1 MALSLDLVL
10 SYSDFI
16 KPHEL
21 WRQLGID
28 RHIEDS
34 APLPARDLY
43 LGKKVKVIGAYL
55 ESAKEQMSF
64 ALGFGHEHQ
73 PICPMMRFSHLT
85 DWKFAR
91 LSIINLDEL
100 IENRAEWLEN
110 IFNHE
115 GFIYARLYD
124 TQYQHLQTMTSLQ
137 SFELAGIDHSQL
149 PKKHNG
155 FPYPIG
161 EEIVDISKNPG
172 RWEFRQGFE
181 AAVGNEMWLGQRF
194 FELTH
199 LTSEQVENCE
209 FKVNAQAGITH
220 FLAYPTAFNSAIGL
234 QGELQ
239 NKLWKLLYGNA
250 DN

>member
-1 MALSLDLVL
+1 MALSLDIVL
-10 SYSDFI
+10 SYGDFI
-16 KPHEL
+16 KLHEL
-21 WRQLGID
+21 WRQLGIERYISD
-28 RHIEDS
+28 TESIMDGFLGVYIKSGDIEQHLRS
-34 APLPARDLY
+34 SPKEMSLDL
-43 LGKKVKVIGAYL
+43 
-55 ESAKEQMSF
+55 E
-64 ALGFGHEHQ
+64 FGNKPQ
-73 PICPMMRFSHLT
+73 PYRPSMRFSHLT

-91 LSIINLDEL
+91 LSIIDLDEL
-100 IENRAEWLEN
+100 IENRAEWLGN

-155 FPYPIG
+155 WPAPLG
-161 EEIVDISKNPG
+161 KMIVDISNNPG

-194 FELTH
+194 FELTQ
-199 LTSEQVENCE
+199 LTPEQVENSE
-209 FKVNAQAGITH
+209 FKVSTQAGTTH
-220 FLAYPTAFNSAIGL
+220 LLAYPTPFNSAVGL